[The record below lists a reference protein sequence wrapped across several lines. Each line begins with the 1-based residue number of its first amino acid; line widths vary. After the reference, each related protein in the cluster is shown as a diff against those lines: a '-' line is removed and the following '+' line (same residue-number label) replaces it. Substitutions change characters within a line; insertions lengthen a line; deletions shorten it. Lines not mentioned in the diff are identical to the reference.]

1 MPGDSPNLSKVLVEY
16 WFLPLSDKK
25 LQNDELEFIL
35 KSLNVDVSQLS
46 SSFIWKQ

>member
-1 MPGDSPNLSKVLVEY
+1 MPGYSPNLNKVLVEY

-25 LQNDELEFIL
+25 LQNDEIGFVL